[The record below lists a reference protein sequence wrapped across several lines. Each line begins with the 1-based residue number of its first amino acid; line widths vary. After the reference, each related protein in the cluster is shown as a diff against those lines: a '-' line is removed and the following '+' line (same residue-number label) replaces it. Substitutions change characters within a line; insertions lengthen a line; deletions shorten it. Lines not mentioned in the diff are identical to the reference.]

1 MVGDRVDASEESLS
15 DPGDLHDSHHA
26 IGNRVDRNQKS
37 LLLFQGPVLDRM
49 VSLNLLEDVLQQRKG
64 QSLQDR
70 IVDDTLRGILSQ
82 HPEDN
87 LDDSYRQVV
96 GNLVSSHNR
105 DHLTFH
111 LLHKDNLADRQG
123 IQEEGAHSLGYK
135 DSLLIRYLGNDALF
149 LDMEDLLLVPA
160 LEQYNLP
167 QLKNRGLASNWFLA
181 LFCVH
186 NHHIV
191 QGPQP
196 LSEDHSYGIYQK
208 NLACAL
214 LGLFSRRLPDLGK
227 SRRHYRAVICGQE
240 NLYLQ

>member
-1 MVGDRVDASEESLS
+1 MDASEASLS
-15 DPGDLHDSHHA
+15 DPVDLHDSHRA
-26 IGNRVDRNQKS
+26 IENRVDRNQKS
-37 LLLFQGPVLDRM
+37 LLLFQTLMLDRM

-64 QSLQDR
+64 QSPQDR
-70 IVDDTLRGILSQ
+70 IVDGTLRGILPQ
-82 HPEDN
+82 NPEDN
-87 LDDSYRQVV
+87 RDGSYTQVV

-105 DHLTFH
+105 YHLTFH
-111 LLHKDNLADRQG
+111 LLHKDNLAGRQY

-135 DSLLIRYLGNDALF
+135 DSLLIRYLDNDALF
-149 LDMEDLLLVPA
+149 LYREDLRLVPA

-167 QLKNRGLASNWFLA
+167 PLKNRGLASNWFLA

-186 NHHIV
+186 NHRIV

-196 LSEDHSYGIYQK
+196 LSEDHSYWIYQK
-208 NLACAL
+208 NLAGAL
-214 LGLFSRRLPDLGK
+214 QGLFSRCLPDLAK